1 MIEDFDMTIKLA
13 GYPNI
18 TELIVS
24 RKVLLEMLLLPEI
37 TDVRLNIVQESLR
50 FRFLHSVRWRGK
62 LFIHPSE
69 RRINRQP
76 VPESRTFAEYGS

>member
-1 MIEDFDMTIKLA
+1 MIEDLNMTIKLA

-24 RKVLLEMLLLPEI
+24 RKVLLELLLMPEV

-50 FRFLHSVRWRGK
+50 FRFLHSIRWRGK

-76 VPESRTFAEYGS
+76 VLPAPTYVGYGS